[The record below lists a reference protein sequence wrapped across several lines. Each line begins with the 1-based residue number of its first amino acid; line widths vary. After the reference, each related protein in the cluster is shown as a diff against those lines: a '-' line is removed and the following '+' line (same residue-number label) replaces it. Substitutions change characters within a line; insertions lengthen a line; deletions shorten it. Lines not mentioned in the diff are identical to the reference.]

1 VNRLRLL
8 ALCAALAACA
18 GSPTAVSDD
27 GAPALGKAAPG
38 PTVTSTDPVEA
49 PQAVTI
55 DVHVFGSGFDR
66 GSKADFQRGGLSDP
80 KVHVNGTTYLSTS
93 ELVANVTIA
102 SDAPTVVYDVAVTTS
117 LGKKGI
123 GTELFVVTIPL
134 EPLSA
139 PAGFSLAYDVSPT
152 GLIVGDMYAACGPGF
167 APALW
172 NLSRDL
178 TALPALPGTCGGVA
192 HGVNE
197 SGVAVGS
204 AYVGTSS
211 TRSVRWSP
219 GPAGYVAE
227 QLPALP
233 DGTNP
238 GPWSINSSGWISAAN
253 APAVWIPGAGWQ
265 LLAKPTGATGCFST
279 ILSNTGQ
286 ATARCSI
293 AGVVKVVTWAT
304 PTAPPSVLPLPAGA
318 TGAYSRGINSA
329 GVIVGFA
336 TGGLTRAVRW
346 TPSGASWNVETLVDF
361 GLGASALG
369 MNEAGYVVGSAGWKS
384 NLSIPV
390 YWDPAGGL
398 HPLDSANRAGEA
410 LGVSEPD
417 GGLIIGGY
425 HIATDRSGKSKTAV
439 RWRP

>member
-8 ALCAALAACA
+8 TLCAALTGCA

-27 GAPALGKAAPG
+27 GGPALGKAASA
-38 PTVTSTDPVEA
+38 PTVTSTSPAEA

-55 DVHVFGSGFDR
+55 DVHVFGGGFDR
-66 GSKADFQRGGLSDP
+66 GSKADFQRGGVSDP
-80 KVHVNGTTYLSTS
+80 KVHVNGTAYLSSS

-102 SDAPTVVYDVAVTTS
+102 ADAPTVTYDVAVTTS
-117 LGKKGI
+117 SGKKGI

-139 PAGFSLAYDVSPT
+139 PVGFSQVYRVGPT
-152 GLIVGDMYAACGPGF
+152 GLMVGDFNANCGPGF

-172 NLSRDL
+172 NQSREL
-178 TALPALPGTCGGVA
+178 TALPPLAGSCGGAA
-192 HGVNE
+192 HGVNG

-204 AYVGTSS
+204 AYLAAGP
-211 TRSVRWSP
+211 TRSVRWNPSP
-219 GPAGYVAE
+219 TGYVAE

-233 DGTNP
+233 DGTDP
-238 GPWSINSSGWISAAN
+238 GPWSINSSGWISAGN
-253 APAVWIPGAGWQ
+253 APAVWIPDAGWQ
-265 LLAKPTGATGCFST
+265 LLAKPTGATSCFAM

-286 ATARCSI
+286 ATAQCTI

-304 PTAPPSVLPLPAGA
+304 PGSAPSVLPLPAGA
-318 TGAYSRGINSA
+318 TGAYPKGINSS
-329 GVIVGFA
+329 GVIAGFA
-336 TGGLTRAVRW
+336 TGAPTRAVRW
-346 TPSGASWNVETLVDF
+346 TPSGASWIVETLADL
-361 GLGASALG
+361 GPGASALG
-369 MNEAGYVVGSAGWKS
+369 MNEAGYIVGSAGWK
-384 NLSIPV
+384 NIRIPV

-398 HPLDSANRAGEA
+398 HPLDSANRSGEA
-410 LGVSEPD
+410 TGVSEPE

-425 HIATDRSGKSKTAV
+425 YMDRSGKTAV

>member
-1 VNRLRLL
+1 MNRLRLL
-8 ALCAALAACA
+8 AFCAALTACA

-27 GAPALGKAAPG
+27 SAPALGKAAPG

-55 DVHVFGSGFDR
+55 DVHVFGNGFDR
-66 GSKADFQRGGLSDP
+66 GSKADFQRGGVSDP
-80 KVHVNGTTYLSTS
+80 KVHVNGTTYRSAS
-93 ELVANVTIA
+93 ELVANLTIA
-102 SDAPTVVYDVAVTTS
+102 ADAPTVTYDVAVTTS
-117 LGKKGI
+117 SGKKGI

-139 PAGFSLAYDVSPT
+139 PAGFSLAYDVGPT
-152 GLIVGDMYAACGPGF
+152 GLIVGDMYTKCGPGF

-172 NLSRDL
+172 NQAGEL
-178 TALPALPGTCGGVA
+178 TALPPLPGTCGGVA

-219 GPAGYVAE
+219 GPTGYVAE

-233 DGTNP
+233 NGTDP
-238 GPWSINSSGWISAAN
+238 GPWSINSSGWISAGN
-253 APAVWIPGAGWQ
+253 APAVWIPAAGWQ
-265 LLAKPTGATGCFST
+265 LLAKPAGATSCFAT

-286 ATARCSI
+286 ATAQCSI
-293 AGVVKVVTWAT
+293 AGVVKVVTWSI
-304 PTAPPSVLPLPAGA
+304 PTGAPSVLPLPAGA
-318 TGAYSRGINSA
+318 TGAYPKGISSA

-336 TGGLTRAVRW
+336 TGASTRAIRW
-346 TPSGASWNVETLVDF
+346 TPAGASWTVEALVDF
-361 GLGASALG
+361 GLGASALD
-369 MNEAGYVVGSAGWKS
+369 MNEAGYVVGSAGWK
-384 NLSIPV
+384 NNISIPV

-398 HPLDSANRAGEA
+398 HPLDSANRYGEA
-410 LGVSEPD
+410 TGVSEAE
-417 GGLIIGGY
+417 GGLIIGGDY
-425 HIATDRSGKSKTAV
+425 VATGRSGKTAV

>member
-1 VNRLRLL
+1 VNRLHLI
-8 ALCAALAACA
+8 AFCAALTGCA

-27 GAPALGKAAPG
+27 SAPALGKAAAG

-66 GSKADFQRGGLSDP
+66 SSKADFQRGGVSDP
-80 KVHVNGTTYLSTS
+80 KVHVNGTTYQSAS
-93 ELVANVTIA
+93 ELVANITIA
-102 SDAPTVVYDVAVTTS
+102 ADAPTVAYDVAVTTS
-117 LGKKGI
+117 SGKKGI
-123 GTELFVVTIPL
+123 GTELFLVTIPL
-134 EPLSA
+134 ELLSA
-139 PAGFSLAYDVSPT
+139 PAGFSLAQDVSPT
-152 GLIVGDMYAACGPGF
+152 GLIVGDMYATCGPGF
-167 APALW
+167 VPALW

-192 HGVNE
+192 HGINE

-211 TRSVRWSP
+211 TRSVRWNP

-227 QLPALP
+227 QLPPLP
-233 DGTNP
+233 GGTDP
-238 GPWSINSSGWISAAN
+238 GPWSVNSSGWISAGN
-253 APAVWIPGAGWQ
+253 AAAVWTPAAGWQ
-265 LLAKPTGATGCFST
+265 MLAQPAGATGCFAT

-286 ATARCSI
+286 ATARCTI

-336 TGGLTRAVRW
+336 TGASNRAIRW
-346 TPSGASWNVETLVDF
+346 TPSGASWTVETLVDF
-361 GLGASALG
+361 GRGASALG
-369 MNEAGYVVGSAGWKS
+369 MNDAGYIVGTAVWKT
-384 NLSIPV
+384 NGASIPV

-398 HPLDSANRAGEA
+398 RPLDSANRSGEA
-410 LGVSEPD
+410 LSVSEPE
-417 GGLIIGGY
+417 GGLIIAGY
-425 HIATDRSGKSKTAV
+425 YMGRSSKVAV

>member
-8 ALCAALAACA
+8 AFCAAVTGCA
-18 GSPTAVSDD
+18 GSPTSVSDD
-27 GAPALGKAAPG
+27 GAPALGKAAAG

-66 GSKADFQRGGLSDP
+66 GSKADFQRGGVSDP
-80 KVHVNGTTYLSTS
+80 KVHVNGTTYRSAS
-93 ELVANVTIA
+93 ELVANITIA
-102 SDAPTVVYDVAVTTS
+102 ADAPTVAYDVAVTTS
-117 LGKKGI
+117 RGKKGI
-123 GTELFVVTIPL
+123 GTELFLVTIPL

-139 PAGFSLAYDVSPT
+139 PAGFSLAYDVGPT
-152 GLIVGDMYAACGPGF
+152 GLIVGDLYTGCGPGF

-172 NLSRDL
+172 NQSREL
-178 TALPALPGTCGGVA
+178 TALPPLLGTCGGAA

-204 AYVGTSS
+204 AYVGASS
-211 TRSVRWSP
+211 SRSVRWSP

-233 DGTNP
+233 DGTDP
-238 GPWSINSSGWISAAN
+238 GLWSINSSGWISSGN

-265 LLAKPTGATGCFST
+265 LLAKPTGATSCFAT

-293 AGVVKVVTWAT
+293 AGVVKGVTWAT
-304 PTAPPSVLPLPAGA
+304 PAAVPSVLPLPVGA
-318 TGAYSRGINSA
+318 TGAYPRGINSA

-336 TGGLTRAVRW
+336 TGAPGRAIRW
-346 TPSGASWNVETLVDF
+346 TPSSASWAVETLVDF
-361 GLGASALG
+361 GRGASALG
-369 MNEAGYVVGSAGWKS
+369 MNEAGYIVGAAGWKT
-384 NLSIPV
+384 NVSIPV

-398 HPLDSANRAGEA
+398 HPLDSANRPGEA

-425 HIATDRSGKSKTAV
+425 YMDRSGKTAV